1 MSGTVQI
8 LRVSTSLIAECPFI
22 LTYRPGLLV
31 GRAVGRELDPL
42 VVQPLEL
49 LCEGLLAPYEM
60 LSVDEAR
67 TAPAFEVRL
76 HRVRTLP
83 ASRLVA
89 AERIRRVAHIQVIA
103 GMMTANLAAAISVVI
118 TSAMRFVRYRG

>member
-1 MSGTVQI
+1 MPGTVQY
-8 LRVSTSLIAECPFI
+8 LRIPASRLLESPFM
-22 LTYRPGLLV
+22 LTYRPGLIV
-31 GRAVGRELDPL
+31 GRAVDHEIDPL
-42 VVQPLEL
+42 VVQPLEV

-60 LSVDEAR
+60 LGVDEAR

-103 GMMTANLAAAISVVI
+103 DMMTANLAVAISVVI
-118 TSAMRFVRYRG
+118 TSAMRFLRYRG